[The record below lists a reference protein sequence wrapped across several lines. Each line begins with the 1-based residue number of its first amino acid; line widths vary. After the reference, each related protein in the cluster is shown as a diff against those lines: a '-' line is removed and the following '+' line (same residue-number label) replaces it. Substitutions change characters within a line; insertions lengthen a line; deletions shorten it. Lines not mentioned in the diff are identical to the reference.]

1 MKIKQIEIKNFQSHK
16 NTKID
21 LSENI
26 NLFIGTSTHGKSA
39 IIRALLW
46 VITNRPIG
54 TSFISY
60 WNENEDT
67 SVKIILSNENTIE
80 RKKSKH
86 FNGYIINENI
96 ELEALRADVP
106 EQVQKLFN
114 LADYN
119 IQQQFDSPFLLSDS
133 SGQVAQF
140 LNKVIK
146 IDDID
151 KILKLAEQKKRKTK
165 TDLTYLSESIEQNK
179 IKLKNLS
186 WVDLVEMDIMK
197 AEELSTSIDKD
208 IIKLDN
214 IKCLCLDYKEKK
226 DLYREIDFNKLRIDF
241 DLASTITDDLYKNKV
256 KKEKIEILIKNY
268 KEKEKEI
275 KNYPEELPQ
284 LFNTTA
290 ILFNE
295 KIENENKLRTIKRLL
310 QDYKEREEFIK
321 NCPADLSNLFSEYEK
336 LNEQVEV
343 KLNDIKIIRRLLKS
357 YYLIENDI
365 EKNNKELE
373 RIEKEMP
380 DLCPLCGSKLKKE
393 GLISGSDLEP

>member
-46 VITNRPIG
+46 VITNRPMG

-60 WNENEDT
+60 WNEDET
-67 SVKIILSNENTIE
+67 KVKVILSDGNMIE
-80 RKKSKH
+80 RKRSEH
-86 FNGYIINENI
+86 FNGYIINEEI

-151 KILKLAEQKKRKTK
+151 KMLKLIEQKKRKTK
-165 TDLTYLSESIEQNK
+165 TDLTYLEESIEKNK
-179 IKLKNLS
+179 VELKNLS

-197 AEELSTSIDKD
+197 AEELSITIDKD
-208 IIKLDN
+208 KNRFDLIKS
-214 IKCLCLDYKEKK
+214 LCLDYKEKK
-226 DLYREIDFNKLRIDF
+226 DLYREIDFNKLRMDF
-241 DLASTITDDLYKNKV
+241 DLASTITDDLYNNQI
-256 KKEKIEILIKNY
+256 KKEKIEVLLNDY

-284 LFNTTA
+284 LFNTAA

-295 KIENENKLRTIKRLL
+295 KTENENKLRIIKRLL

-321 NCPADLSNLFSEYEK
+321 KCPANLSGLFSEYEK
-336 LNEQVEV
+336 LDEQVEIRLS
-343 KLNDIKIIRRLLKS
+343 KIKIIRRLLKS
-357 YYLIENDI
+357 YYSIKNEIEDN
-365 EKNNKELE
+365 KKELE

-380 DLCPLCGSKLKKE
+380 DLCPLCGSELKGEK
-393 GLISGSDLEP
+393 